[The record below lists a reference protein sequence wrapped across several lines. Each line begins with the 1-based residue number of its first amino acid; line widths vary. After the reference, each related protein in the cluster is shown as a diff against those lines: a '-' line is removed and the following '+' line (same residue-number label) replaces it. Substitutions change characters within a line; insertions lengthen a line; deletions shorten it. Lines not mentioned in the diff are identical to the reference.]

1 MNGTAPSRPNTKTRL
16 LDAALTEF
24 RTKGYCATSVD
35 DLCRAAGVTKG
46 SFFHHFRSKEELGI
60 AAAAHFSAEAEDL
73 FADATYRNLADPRER
88 LLAYVDFRRALL
100 QGDLPE
106 YTCLL
111 GTLVQET
118 YVSHPALTRAGAA
131 GITAHAATLEADI
144 AATLD
149 RYGSARARGITAR
162 SVALH
167 IQAVIQGAFIL
178 AKATGGPDLA
188 AECLGHLRRYLELL
202 FDDQDPQPDQKVT
215 SE

>member
-16 LDAALTEF
+16 LDAALKEF
-24 RTKGYCATSVD
+24 RIKGYCATSVD

-73 FADATYRNLADPRER
+73 FADATYRDLADPRER

-118 YVSHPALTRAGAA
+118 YVSHPALTRAAAA
-131 GITAHAATLEADI
+131 GITAHAATL
-144 AATLD
+144 D
-149 RYGSARARGITAR
+149 RYGSARTRGITTR

-167 IQAVIQGAFIL
+167 VQAVIQGAFIL

-202 FDDQDPQPDQKVT
+202 FDDQDPQPDQKET